1 MDSVRVAIQR
11 LAHCFAFP
19 TYAHPGDAG
28 LDLFAAHAV
37 PLSITPGRFARVPTG
52 IALGLPVGYM
62 AFVQP
67 RSGLAARHG
76 ISVLNSP
83 GLIDCG
89 YRGEIQVLLIN
100 HSEVP
105 VVVSRGDRIAQLV
118 VLPVPQVQFFEV
130 GALESSERQTG
141 GFGSSGY

>member
-1 MDSVRVAIQR
+1 MDPVRVAIQR
-11 LAHCFAFP
+11 LAHCFALP
-19 TYAHPGDAG
+19 TCAHPGDAG

-37 PLSITPGRFARVPTG
+37 PLSIAPGRFTRVPTG
-52 IALGLPVGYM
+52 IALGLPAGYM

-76 ISVLNSP
+76 ISVLNTP

-100 HSEVP
+100 HGEVP

-118 VLPVPQVQFFEV
+118 VLPVPQVQFVEV
-130 GALESSERQTG
+130 STLESSERQTG
-141 GFGSSGY
+141 SFGSSGY